1 MGQASLGFWYQVFG
15 DEESK
20 FILSFFFTLYSL
32 LSSKGSKI
40 SGLFYFVLILL
51 LAMVPF

>member
-20 FILSFFFTLYSL
+20 FILSFFFYALRSTIFQICILSFYL
-32 LSSKGSKI
+32 LPYQKTG
-40 SGLFYFVLILL
+40 GCE
-51 LAMVPF
+51 